1 MKRTNPQPHQCQQTL
16 ARLLLTIWLPTMCNP
31 EVTLA
36 ASSSD
41 VAAVPTNVR
50 TNYDALSITAQSEPL
65 EDSTPQE
72 LPETLSQAQNLA
84 RRQIPEEKILRTQ
97 QRARRYQQ
105 AGMGT
110 RIVDGILICGPSYL
124 GHYPTCKLDQTY
136 RKISNPSLL
145 SASRYFVALA
155 VCGSLGCLM
164 PELPLAAI
172 KDFIMGDKWP
182 YRSHRSAS

>member
-1 MKRTNPQPHQCQQTL
+1 MKHTTPHPHQYQQTL

-31 EVTLA
+31 EATLA
-36 ASSSD
+36 AASSE

-50 TNYDALSITAQSEPL
+50 TNYDALPITTQPEPFK
-65 EDSTPQE
+65 SNTSQK
-72 LPETLSQAQNLA
+72 LPATLSQAQNLA

-110 RIVDGILICGPSYL
+110 RIVDGILIYDLSSL
-124 GHYPTCKLDQTY
+124 GHCAVFKLDQTY

-145 SASRYFVALA
+145 SASRYFVALTA
-155 VCGSLGCLM
+155 CGSLGCLI
-164 PELPLAAI
+164 PELPLAAT
-172 KDFIMGDKWP
+172 KGF
-182 YRSHRSAS
+182 

>member
-1 MKRTNPQPHQCQQTL
+1 MKRTNPYPHQYHQNL
-16 ARLLLTIWLPTMCNP
+16 ARILLTIWFPAMCSP
-31 EVTLA
+31 EITVA

-50 TNYDALSITAQSEPL
+50 TNYDALPITAQSEPL

-84 RRQIPEEKILRTQ
+84 RPQIPETKILQTQ
-97 QRARRYQQ
+97 QRAKRYQQ

-110 RIVDGILICGPSYL
+110 RMVGGILICGPSSL
-124 GHYPTCKLDQTY
+124 GHCAAFKLDQTY

-155 VCGSLGCLM
+155 VCGSLGCLI
-164 PELPLAAI
+164 PELPLAAT
-172 KDFIMGDKWP
+172 KGF
-182 YRSHRSAS
+182 